1 MDGLPFVGMKLMD
14 EVSWGPLCWCHFIIL
29 LHKALFSSKG
39 ENRMGLVGEHGET
52 ATFPGDEGELYQL
65 RNRRTLFLD
74 VTRKNMASFLRY
86 SCQMHGLSESQK
98 KTRSAECKA
107 CTL

>member
-1 MDGLPFVGMKLMD
+1 MGPAMLVSFHNISPQSTTQLQRGKQDGFG
-14 EVSWGPLCWCHFIIL
+14 
-29 LHKALFSSKG
+29 
-39 ENRMGLVGEHGET
+39 GEHGET

-65 RNRRTLFLD
+65 RNRRTLFPD
-74 VTRKNMASFLRY
+74 VTRKNTASFLRY